1 MERFVSIG
9 IDSSDPV
16 KTAWW
21 WSDALG
27 WPIVSSFDGE
37 VEIAPIG
44 GERGPAL
51 IFVAV
56 PEPKTVKNRI
66 HLDLVS
72 DDADHQQQTV
82 ERLIAEGATRID
94 VGQGTAPWVVLAD
107 PDGNELCVL
116 EPRDRY
122 RGKERL
128 AAVVVDSHDP
138 PALARFW
145 AGATD
150 WVIGSENP
158 GGTSLYHPTG
168 TPPDLDFVLVDD
180 PKVVKNR
187 VRLDVLAPDDDLQV
201 EAARLVAL
209 GAAPVDIGQG
219 AVPWIVLAD
228 PEGNEFCVLPPDD
241 I

>member
-1 MERFVSIG
+1 MSVG
-9 IDSSDPV
+9 IDSPDPV
-16 KTAWW
+16 KAAWW
-21 WSDALG
+21 WSDALD

-37 VEIAPIG
+37 AEIAPIG

-51 IFVAV
+51 IFLAV

-72 DDADHQQQTV
+72 DDADQQQQTV
-82 ERLIAEGATRID
+82 ERLIAEGATRVD
-94 VGQGTAPWVVLAD
+94 VGQGDVRWVVLAD

-128 AAVVVDSHDP
+128 ASVVVDSHDP

-145 AGATD
+145 ADAIE
-150 WVIGSENP
+150 WVIGSEEA
-158 GGTSLYHPTG
+158 GGTSLHHPSAG
-168 TPPDLDFVLVDD
+168 PPDIDFVRVDD

-187 VRLDVLAPDDDLQV
+187 VHLDLVAPDDDV
-201 EAARLVAL
+201 EAEAARLVAL

-219 AVPWIVLAD
+219 NVPWVVLAD